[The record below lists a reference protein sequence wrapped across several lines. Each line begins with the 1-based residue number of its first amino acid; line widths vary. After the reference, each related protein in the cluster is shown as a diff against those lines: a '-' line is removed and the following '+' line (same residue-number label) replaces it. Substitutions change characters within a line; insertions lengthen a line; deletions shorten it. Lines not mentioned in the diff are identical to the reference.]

1 MMILM
6 EAQDENWTE
15 IEWVVRQFQDATM
28 ALKACSRP
36 VVTAP
41 FLMTLGGGAE
51 VCFPADRIQ
60 AAAETYIGLVE
71 VGVGVIP
78 GGGGTK
84 EMLIRFTEGL
94 DSSNAVALQT
104 RVNQVFERIGMA
116 QVSTSAAHARELGFL
131 RPQDN
136 ITINQDHLLYD
147 AKQAA
152 IELDESGYRPPQLK
166 RIPVVGETGYN
177 VMKFGAYDLLQ
188 AGKISEHDYKIADK
202 LAYVL
207 AGGEVPE
214 GTLVTEQ
221 YLLDLEREAF
231 LSLCGEPKSQ
241 ARMQHML
248 AKNKPLRN

>member
-1 MMILM
+1 
-6 EAQDENWTE
+6 
-15 IEWVVRQFQDATM
+15 M
-28 ALKACSRP
+28 ALKSCPRP

-41 FLMTLGGGAE
+41 FSMTLGGGAE

-94 DSSNAVALQT
+94 DSNDGAALQA

-116 QVSTSAAHARELGFL
+116 QVSTSAAHARELGYL
-131 RPQDN
+131 RSQDGV
-136 ITINQDHLLYD
+136 TINQDHVLYD
-147 AKQAA
+147 AKQAV
-152 IELDESGYRPPQLK
+152 IELDESGYRPPQPK
-166 RIPVVGETGYN
+166 CIPVVGETGYN
-177 VMKFGAYDLLQ
+177 VLKYGAYDLLLS
-188 AGKISEHDYKIADK
+188 GRMSEHDYTIADK

-231 LSLCGEPKSQ
+231 LSLCGEPKTQ